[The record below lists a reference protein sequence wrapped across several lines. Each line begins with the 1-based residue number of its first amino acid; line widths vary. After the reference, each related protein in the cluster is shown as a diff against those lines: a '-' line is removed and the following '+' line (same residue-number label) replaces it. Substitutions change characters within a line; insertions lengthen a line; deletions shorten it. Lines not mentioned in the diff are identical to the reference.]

1 MTDTYQE
8 VGTGKQ
14 WKMWTTCTTSLRIDV
29 LCWSLLIE
37 GVMRFL
43 IFSYKQCVV
52 LGWDALWIYSLRR
65 IHLKPSCLDSVPCEP
80 YSLPIATGTSEDWS
94 PHSGFG
100 SHGYRGSKI
109 PQNKQIFTV
118 GSPTVVKL
126 LNHQLITSPTW
137 SSELWTDSFH
147 LPFQGTAYL
156 YLNWWGAT
164 TSGHLCS
171 DIPRHTR
178 VERPEFQGAGGHK
191 WHWSFFWKR
200 WWHLEN
206 MIWWNVVDVQ
216 DWIVVSNWLRF
227 RSDDFGTIRLCR
239 MNTYSF
245 ISIVTA
251 VVLIGAG
258 VLPHTPRG
266 GASRCDIDS
275 MMTGIYDL
283 SFHLGPRYK
292 KRSRLPCPW
301 KFMTGSGYNPSFRIA
316 YDNRTAQ
323 SWLLTG
329 KR

>member
-156 YLNWWGAT
+156 SQLVRCYNKWPPLQWYTQTHPGWEAWV
-164 TSGHLCS
+164 SGC
-171 DIPRHTR
+171 
-178 VERPEFQGAGGHK
+178 
-191 WHWSFFWKR
+191 R
-200 WWHLEN
+200 WPQLALILFLEE
-206 MIWWNVVDVQ
+206 
-216 DWIVVSNWLRF
+216 
-227 RSDDFGTIRLCR
+227 
-239 MNTYSF
+239 
-245 ISIVTA
+245 
-251 VVLIGAG
+251 
-258 VLPHTPRG
+258 
-266 GASRCDIDS
+266 
-275 MMTGIYDL
+275 MMTLGEYDMMKCC
-283 SFHLGPRYK
+283 GC
-292 KRSRLPCPW
+292 SRLNCCIQLTEISVRW
-301 KFMTGSGYNPSFRIA
+301 FR
-316 YDNRTAQ
+316 NHPFV
-323 SWLLTG
+323 
-329 KR
+329 